1 MNGKGHFNLL
11 VGGDEQQMNE
21 SPILISL
28 NALFAIIAVIA
39 YFFRNRYLHRLK
51 RVESAGES
59 HATQSSLE
67 IPTDGEAT
75 TEIARLKQ
83 KARFAAIVCGVGV
96 VGAAAANLTMQATFG
111 P

>member
-1 MNGKGHFNLL
+1 
-11 VGGDEQQMNE
+11 MNE

-39 YFFRNRYLHRLK
+39 YFCRNHYLRRRK
-51 RVESAGES
+51 RVKSAGEG
-59 HATQSSLE
+59 HATQASLE

-75 TEIARLKQ
+75 TETTRLKQ
-83 KARFAAIVCGVGV
+83 KARFAAIVCGIGV
-96 VGAAAANLTMQATFG
+96 AGAAAANLTMQATFG